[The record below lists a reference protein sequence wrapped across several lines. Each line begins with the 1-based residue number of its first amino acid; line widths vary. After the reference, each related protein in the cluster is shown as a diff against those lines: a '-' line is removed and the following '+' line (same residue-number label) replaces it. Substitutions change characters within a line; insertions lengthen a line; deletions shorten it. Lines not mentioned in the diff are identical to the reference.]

1 MAILKHTTSKN
12 ANYNDALFY
21 LLFEHEENSIKPV
34 LDENG
39 KMVRR
44 RGYILDGINCN
55 PFTYAEECRELNEQY
70 HKNQTP
76 AEIKA
81 HHYIISFDPQ
91 DQVDRGLTPERA
103 QAIGM
108 EYAKKNFPG
117 HQTLVC
123 THVDGSHGSGN
134 IHVHIV
140 INSLRKFDVEPQ
152 EFMERPCDSRA
163 GYKHHQTRDYL
174 THMQRSLMAICQR
187 ENLHQVDLLSPAKAK
202 VTEREYWA
210 QQRGQKELDKT
221 NQEVIAFGLTPA
233 RTKFQ
238 TEKQYLRDAIDDV
251 ARSAISPEQFCAAL
265 WEKYKIRV
273 TDKRGR
279 FSYLHPDRSKNITDR
294 ALGSAYER
302 DYLLSL
308 FARNLEAERGEQKS
322 SADNRADFDRAN
334 EPVSADALFGE
345 NIPEFAGILFLKT
358 DLRLVVDLQN
368 NVKAQQSRAYAQK
381 VKISNLQQMAKTI
394 AYVQENSFDSRKEL
408 QSAYDDLV
416 AKRKEARKSLRHTE
430 DRLKSVNQLIHY
442 TGQYLANK
450 GTYREMLKA
459 PNKKKFRLEH
469 QAEIELYEAAVK
481 FLKSQAPDGKIPSMK
496 SLKKEKENLTIQRK
510 AQQETYD
517 YFKDYASEMKTVC
530 ANVEAIL
537 GRVPAK
543 EAEHTKQHDLA

>member
-21 LLFEHEENSIKPV
+21 LLFEHDDNSMKPV
-34 LDENG
+34 LHENG
-39 KMVRR
+39 KMIRR
-44 RGYILDGINCN
+44 RGYILDGINCD
-55 PFTYAEECRELNEQY
+55 PFTYAEECRELNELY

-76 AEIKA
+76 GEIKA

-91 DQVDRGLTPERA
+91 DQIDRGLTPERA
-103 QAIGM
+103 QTIGI

-123 THVDGSHGSGN
+123 THADGSHGSGN

-140 INSLRKFDVEPQ
+140 INSLRKLDVEPQ

-174 THMQRSLMAICQR
+174 THMQKSLMAICQR

-210 QQRGQKELDKT
+210 QQRGQKKLDKT

-233 RTKFQ
+233 KTKFQ
-238 TEKQYLRDAIDDV
+238 TEKQYLRDVIDDV
-251 ARSAISPEQFCAAL
+251 ARSATTPEQFCAIL

-279 FSYLHPDRSKNITDR
+279 FSYLHPNRSKNIADR
-294 ALGSAYER
+294 ALGAAYER
-302 DYLLSL
+302 DYLVKL
-308 FARNLEAERGEQKS
+308 FAQNLQNAGQAHVVS
-322 SADNRADFDRAN
+322 SPETSDNDDILKA
-334 EPVSADALFGE
+334 FGGV
-345 NIPEFAGILFLKT
+345 IPEDAKILFIKT

-368 NVKAQQSRAYAQK
+368 NVKAQQSRIYAQK

-394 AYVQENSFDSRKEL
+394 AYVQENGFDSREEL
-408 QSAYDDLV
+408 QSAYDDLI
-416 AKRKEARKSLRHTE
+416 AKRKDARKALRRTE
-430 DRLKSVNQLIHY
+430 DKLKSVNQLIHY

-450 GTYREMLKA
+450 DVHREMLKA
-459 PNKKKFRLEH
+459 PNKKRFLQEH
-469 QAEIELYEAAVK
+469 QTEIELYETALK
-481 FLKSQAPDGKIPSMK
+481 FLKSQFPDGKIPSMK
-496 SLKKEKENLTIQRK
+496 SLKQEKENLTIQKK
-510 AQQETYD
+510 AQQETYN

-530 ANVEAIL
+530 SNVEAIL
-537 GRVPAK
+537 GKAPAK
-543 EAEHTKQHDLA
+543 ETVRTEQHNLD

>member
-21 LLFEHEENSIKPV
+21 LLFEHNENSMKPV

-39 KMVRR
+39 KMIRR
-44 RGYILDGINCN
+44 RGYILDGINCD
-55 PFTYAEECRELNEQY
+55 PFAYAEECRELNELY

-76 AEIKA
+76 GEIKA

-91 DQVDRGLTPERA
+91 DQIDRGLTTERA

-108 EYAKKNFPG
+108 EFAKKNFPG

-123 THVDGSHGSGN
+123 THADGSHGSGN

-140 INSLRKFDVEPQ
+140 INSLRKLDVEPQ

-187 ENLHQVDLLSPAKAK
+187 ENLHQVDLLSPPKAK

-210 QQRGQKELDKT
+210 QQRGQKKLDKT

-233 RTKFQ
+233 KTKFQ
-238 TEKQYLRDAIDDV
+238 TEKQYLRDVIDDV
-251 ARSAISPEQFCAAL
+251 ARSATTPEQFCAIL

-279 FSYLHPDRSKNITDR
+279 FSYLHPNRSKNIADR
-294 ALGSAYER
+294 ALGAAYER
-302 DYLLSL
+302 DYLVKL
-308 FARNLEAERGEQKS
+308 FAQNLQNAGQAHVVS
-322 SADNRADFDRAN
+322 SPETSDNDDILKA
-334 EPVSADALFGE
+334 FGGV
-345 NIPEFAGILFLKT
+345 IPEDAKILFIKT

-368 NVKAQQSRAYAQK
+368 NVKAQQSRIYAQK

-394 AYVQENSFDSRKEL
+394 AYVQENGFDSREEL
-408 QSAYDDLV
+408 QSAYDDLI
-416 AKRKEARKSLRHTE
+416 AKRKDARKALRRTE
-430 DRLKSVNQLIHY
+430 DKLKSVNQLIHY

-450 GTYREMLKA
+450 DVHREMLKA
-459 PNKKKFRLEH
+459 PNKKRFLQEH
-469 QAEIELYEAAVK
+469 QTEIELYETALK
-481 FLKSQAPDGKIPSMK
+481 FLKSQFPDGKIPSMK
-496 SLKKEKENLTIQRK
+496 SLKQEKENLTIQKK
-510 AQQETYD
+510 AQQETYN

-530 ANVEAIL
+530 SNVEAIL
-537 GRVPAK
+537 GKAPAK
-543 EAEHTKQHDLA
+543 ETVRTEQHNLD

>member
-21 LLFEHEENSIKPV
+21 LLFEHEENSMKPV

-39 KMVRR
+39 KMIRR
-44 RGYILDGINCN
+44 RGYILDGINCD

-76 AEIKA
+76 EEIKA

-108 EYAKKNFPG
+108 EYARKNFPG

-123 THVDGSHGSGN
+123 THADGSHGSGN
-134 IHVHIV
+134 IHVHII
-140 INSLRKFDVEPQ
+140 INSLRKLDVEPQ

-174 THMQRSLMAICQR
+174 THMQKSLMAICQR
-187 ENLHQVDLLSPAKAK
+187 ENLHQVDLLSPAKTK
-202 VTEREYWA
+202 VSEREYWA
-210 QQRGQKELDKT
+210 QHRSQKKLDQI

-233 RTKFQ
+233 KTKFQ
-238 TEKQYLRDAIDDV
+238 TEKQYLRDAIDDA
-251 ARSAISPEQFCAAL
+251 ARSSTTVVQFCTTL

-273 TDKRGR
+273 NNKRGR
-279 FSYLHPDRSKNITDR
+279 FSYLHPDKQKNIAGR
-294 ALGSAYER
+294 ALGAAYDR
-302 DYLLSL
+302 DYLMEIFAQNLQATAQMPKASL
-308 FARNLEAERGEQKS
+308 PEATDDAAILKS
-322 SADNRADFDRAN
+322 
-334 EPVSADALFGE
+334 FGGT
-345 NIPEFAGILFLKT
+345 IPEYYAKILFIKT

-394 AYVQENSFDSRKEL
+394 AYVQENSFDSREEL
-408 QSAYDDLV
+408 QSAYSELME
-416 AKRKEARKSLRHTE
+416 KRKEARKALRQTE
-430 DRLKSVNQLIHY
+430 DRLKSVNLLIRY

-450 GTYREMLKA
+450 DAYRGMLHA
-459 PNKKKFRLEH
+459 PNKKEFRQDH
-469 QAEIELYEAAVK
+469 QSEIELYEAAVK
-481 FLKSQAPDGKIPSMK
+481 FLKSEFSDGKIPSMK
-496 SLKKEKENLTIQRK
+496 SLKQEKENLTIQK
-510 AQQETYD
+510 NAQQETYQ

-530 ANVEAIL
+530 ANVESIL

>member
-1 MAILKHTTSKN
+1 MKFMAILKHTTSKN

-21 LLFEHEENSIKPV
+21 LLFEHNENSMKPV

-39 KMVRR
+39 KMIRR
-44 RGYILDGINCN
+44 RGYILDGINCD
-55 PFTYAEECRELNEQY
+55 PFTYAEECRELNELY

-76 AEIKA
+76 GEIKA

-91 DQVDRGLTPERA
+91 DQIDRGLTPERA
-103 QAIGM
+103 QAIGI

-123 THVDGSHGSGN
+123 THADGSHGSGN

-140 INSLRKFDVEPQ
+140 INSLRKLDVEPQ

-174 THMQRSLMAICQR
+174 THMQKSLMTICQR
-187 ENLHQVDLLSPAKAK
+187 EKLHQIDLLSPAKAK

-210 QQRGQKELDKT
+210 QQRGQKELDTT

-233 RTKFQ
+233 KTKFQ

-251 ARSAISPEQFCAAL
+251 ARSSTTLVQFCTTL

-279 FSYLHPDRSKNITDR
+279 FSYLHPERAKNIAGR
-294 ALGSAYER
+294 SLGTAYDR
-302 DYLLSL
+302 DYLVKL
-308 FARNLEAERGEQKS
+308 FAQNLQNAGQAHVPS
-322 SADNRADFDRAN
+322 SPETSDNADILKA
-334 EPVSADALFGE
+334 FGGV
-345 NIPEFAGILFLKT
+345 IPEYAKILFIKT

-381 VKISNLQQMAKTI
+381 VKVSNLQQMAKTI
-394 AYVQENSFDSRKEL
+394 AYVQENGFDSREEL
-408 QSAYDDLV
+408 QSAYDDLI
-416 AKRKEARKSLRHTE
+416 AKRKDARKALRHTE
-430 DRLKSVNQLIHY
+430 DKLKSVNQLIHY
-442 TGQYLANK
+442 MGQYLASK
-450 GTYREMLKA
+450 DVQLEMLKA
-459 PNKKKFRLEH
+459 PNKKRFRQEH
-469 QAEIELYEAAVK
+469 QTEIELYETALK
-481 FLKSQAPDGKIPSMK
+481 FLKSQFPDGKIPSMK
-496 SLKKEKENLTIQRK
+496 SLKQEKENLTIQKK

-530 ANVEAIL
+530 SNVEAIL
-537 GRVPAK
+537 GKGPAK
-543 EAEHTKQHDLA
+543 ETVRTEQHNLD

>member
-1 MAILKHTTSKN
+1 MKFMAILKHTTSKN

-21 LLFEHEENSIKPV
+21 LLFEHNENSMKPV

-39 KMVRR
+39 KMIRR
-44 RGYILDGINCN
+44 RGYIMDGINCD
-55 PFTYAEECRELNEQY
+55 PFTYAEECRELNELY

-76 AEIKA
+76 GEIKA

-91 DQVDRGLTPERA
+91 DKIDRGLTPERA

-108 EYAKKNFPG
+108 EFAKKNFPG

-123 THVDGSHGSGN
+123 THADGSHGSGN

-140 INSLRKFDVEPQ
+140 INSLRKLDVEPQ

-187 ENLHQVDLLSPAKAK
+187 ENLHQVDLLSPPKAK

-210 QQRGQKELDKT
+210 QQRGQKKLDKT

-233 RTKFQ
+233 KTKFQ
-238 TEKQYLRDAIDDV
+238 TEKQYLRDVIDDV
-251 ARSAISPEQFCAAL
+251 ARSATTPEQFCAIL

-279 FSYLHPDRSKNITDR
+279 FSYLHPNRSKNIADR
-294 ALGSAYER
+294 ALGAAYER
-302 DYLLSL
+302 DYLVKL
-308 FARNLEAERGEQKS
+308 FAQNLQNAGQAHVVS
-322 SADNRADFDRAN
+322 SPETSDNDDILKA
-334 EPVSADALFGE
+334 FGGV
-345 NIPEFAGILFLKT
+345 IPEDAKILFIKT

-368 NVKAQQSRAYAQK
+368 NVKAQQSRIYAQK

-394 AYVQENSFDSRKEL
+394 AYVQENGFDSREEL
-408 QSAYDDLV
+408 QSAYDDLI
-416 AKRKEARKSLRHTE
+416 AKRKDARKALRRTE
-430 DRLKSVNQLIHY
+430 DKLKSVNQLIHY

-450 GTYREMLKA
+450 DVHREMLKA
-459 PNKKKFRLEH
+459 PNKKRFLQEH
-469 QAEIELYEAAVK
+469 QTEIELYETALK
-481 FLKSQAPDGKIPSMK
+481 FLKSQFPDGKIPSMK
-496 SLKKEKENLTIQRK
+496 SLKQEKENLTIQKK
-510 AQQETYD
+510 AQQETYN

-530 ANVEAIL
+530 SNVEAIL
-537 GRVPAK
+537 GKAPAK
-543 EAEHTKQHDLA
+543 ETVRTEQHNLD

>member
-1 MAILKHTTSKN
+1 
-12 ANYNDALFY
+12 
-21 LLFEHEENSIKPV
+21 
-34 LDENG
+34 
-39 KMVRR
+39 
-44 RGYILDGINCN
+44 
-55 PFTYAEECRELNEQY
+55 
-70 HKNQTP
+70 
-76 AEIKA
+76 
-81 HHYIISFDPQ
+81 
-91 DQVDRGLTPERA
+91 
-103 QAIGM
+103 
-108 EYAKKNFPG
+108 
-117 HQTLVC
+117 
-123 THVDGSHGSGN
+123 
-134 IHVHIV
+134 
-140 INSLRKFDVEPQ
+140 
-152 EFMERPCDSRA
+152 
-163 GYKHHQTRDYL
+163 
-174 THMQRSLMAICQR
+174 MAICQR

-210 QQRGQKELDKT
+210 QQRGQKELNKT

-233 RTKFQ
+233 KTKFQ

-251 ARSAISPEQFCAAL
+251 ARSSTTLVQFCTTL

-279 FSYLHPDRSKNITDR
+279 FSYLHPDRSKNIADC
-294 ALGSAYER
+294 ALGTAYER

-308 FARNLEAERGEQKS
+308 FARNLEAERRERKS
-322 SADNRADFDRAN
+322 RADFDRAN

-368 NVKAQQSRAYAQK
+368 NVKAQQNKAYAQK

-394 AYVQENSFDSRKEL
+394 AYIQENGFDSREEL

-416 AKRKEARKSLRHTE
+416 AKRKEARKSLRQTE

-450 GTYREMLKA
+450 GTYRDMLKA
-459 PNKKKFRLEH
+459 LNKKKFRLEH

-496 SLKKEKENLTIQRK
+496 SLKQEKENLTIQRK

-517 YFKDYASEMKTVC
+517 YFKDYAGEMKTVC

-543 EAEHTKQHDLA
+543 ETELTKQYDL

>member
-21 LLFEHEENSIKPV
+21 LLFEHEENSMKPV

-81 HHYIISFDPQ
+81 HHYIISFDPL
-91 DQVDRGLTPERA
+91 DQTDRGLTPERA

-117 HQTLVC
+117 HQALVC
-123 THVDGSHGSGN
+123 THADGSHRSGN

-152 EFMERPCDSRA
+152 EFMERLCDSRA

-174 THMQRSLMAICQR
+174 TYMQKSLMEICQR

-202 VTEREYWA
+202 VSEREYWA
-210 QQRGQKELDKT
+210 QQRGQQKLDQT
-221 NQEVIAFGLTPA
+221 NREVIAFGLTPA
-233 RTKFQ
+233 KTKFQ

-251 ARSAISPEQFCAAL
+251 AQSATSPEQFSAAL

-279 FSYLHPDRSKNITDR
+279 FSYLHPDRSKNIAGR
-294 ALGSAYER
+294 ALGEAYDR

-308 FARNLEAERGEQKS
+308 FTRNLEAERRERKRSTDFGKS
-322 SADNRADFDRAN
+322 S
-334 EPVSADALFGE
+334 EPVSVDALFGE
-345 NIPEFAGILFLKT
+345 TIPEFAGILFLKT

-394 AYVQENSFDSRKEL
+394 AYVQENGFDSREEL
-408 QSAYDDLV
+408 QSAYDVLV

-430 DRLKSVNQLIHY
+430 DRLKSINQLIHY

-469 QAEIELYEAAVK
+469 QAEIELYEAAVN
-481 FLKSQAPDGKIPSMK
+481 FLKSQSPDGKIPSMK
-496 SLKKEKENLTIQRK
+496 SLKQEKENLTIQRK

-537 GRVPAK
+537 GRTPAK
-543 EAEHTKQHDLA
+543 ETERTKQYDLD

>member
-21 LLFEHEENSIKPV
+21 LLFEHNENSMKPV

-39 KMVRR
+39 KMIRR
-44 RGYILDGINCN
+44 RSYILDGINCD
-55 PFTYAEECRELNEQY
+55 PFAYAEECRELNELY

-76 AEIKA
+76 GEIKA

-91 DQVDRGLTPERA
+91 DQIDRGLTTERA

-108 EYAKKNFPG
+108 EFAKKNFPG

-123 THVDGSHGSGN
+123 THADGSHGSGN

-140 INSLRKFDVEPQ
+140 INSLRKLDVEPQ

-187 ENLHQVDLLSPAKAK
+187 ENLHQVDLLSPPKAK

-210 QQRGQKELDKT
+210 QQRGQKKLDKT

-238 TEKQYLRDAIDDV
+238 TEKQYLRDVIDDV
-251 ARSAISPEQFCAAL
+251 ARSATTPEQFCAIL

-279 FSYLHPDRSKNITDR
+279 FSYLHPNRSKNIADR

-302 DYLLSL
+302 DYLVKL
-308 FARNLEAERGEQKS
+308 FAQNLQNAGQAHVVS
-322 SADNRADFDRAN
+322 SPETSDNDDILKA
-334 EPVSADALFGE
+334 FGGV
-345 NIPEFAGILFLKT
+345 IPEDVKILFIKT

-368 NVKAQQSRAYAQK
+368 NVKAQQSRIYAQK

-394 AYVQENSFDSRKEL
+394 AYVQENGFDSREEL
-408 QSAYDDLV
+408 QSAYDDLI
-416 AKRKEARKSLRHTE
+416 AKRKDARKALRRTE
-430 DRLKSVNQLIHY
+430 DKLKSVNQLIHY

-450 GTYREMLKA
+450 DVHREMLKA
-459 PNKKKFRLEH
+459 PNKKRFLQEH
-469 QAEIELYEAAVK
+469 QTEIELYETALK
-481 FLKSQAPDGKIPSMK
+481 FLKSQFPDGKIPSMK
-496 SLKKEKENLTIQRK
+496 SLKQEKENLTIQKK
-510 AQQETYD
+510 AQQETYN

-530 ANVEAIL
+530 SNVEAIL
-537 GRVPAK
+537 GKAPAK
-543 EAEHTKQHDLA
+543 ETVRTEQHNLD

>member
-21 LLFEHEENSIKPV
+21 LLFEHNENSMKPV

-39 KMVRR
+39 KMIRR
-44 RGYILDGINCN
+44 RSYILDGINCD
-55 PFTYAEECRELNEQY
+55 PFAYAEECRELNELY

-76 AEIKA
+76 GEIKA

-91 DQVDRGLTPERA
+91 DQIDRGLTTERA

-108 EYAKKNFPG
+108 EFAKKNFPG

-123 THVDGSHGSGN
+123 THADGSHGSGN

-140 INSLRKFDVEPQ
+140 INSLRKLDVEPQ

-210 QQRGQKELDKT
+210 QQRGQKKLDKT

-238 TEKQYLRDAIDDV
+238 TEKQYLRDVIDDV
-251 ARSAISPEQFCAAL
+251 ARSATTPEQFCAIL

-279 FSYLHPDRSKNITDR
+279 FSYLHPNRSKNIADR

-302 DYLLSL
+302 DYLVKL
-308 FARNLEAERGEQKS
+308 FAQNLQNAGQAHVVS
-322 SADNRADFDRAN
+322 SPETSDNDDILKA
-334 EPVSADALFGE
+334 FGGV
-345 NIPEFAGILFLKT
+345 IPEDVKILFIKT

-368 NVKAQQSRAYAQK
+368 NVKAQQSRIYAQK

-394 AYVQENSFDSRKEL
+394 AYVQENGFDSREEL
-408 QSAYDDLV
+408 QSAYDDLI
-416 AKRKEARKSLRHTE
+416 AKRKDARKALRHTE
-430 DRLKSVNQLIHY
+430 DKLKSVNQLIHY

-450 GTYREMLKA
+450 DVHREMLKA
-459 PNKKKFRLEH
+459 PNKKRFLQEH
-469 QAEIELYEAAVK
+469 QTEIELYETALK
-481 FLKSQAPDGKIPSMK
+481 FLKSQFPDGKIPSMK
-496 SLKKEKENLTIQRK
+496 SLKQEKENLTIQKK
-510 AQQETYD
+510 AQQETYN

-530 ANVEAIL
+530 SNVEAIL
-537 GRVPAK
+537 GKAPAK
-543 EAEHTKQHDLA
+543 ETVRTEQHNLD